1 VSISG
6 IGVSEDVVKKYEDKR
21 YDKKPGGWSL
31 MVKDEEIVI
40 DNEYGPD
47 FDKLVTELPQDEP
60 RYVLYDVP
68 VKNRANLDDVRTAFV
83 FWMPMSSPVRLRM
96 RYASSKSI
104 ITQRFRGIATQIQVE
119 EKENL
124 NMDYIVNK
132 IYKSQGI
139 NNP

>member
-1 VSISG
+1 MSISG
-6 IGVSEDVVKKYEDKR
+6 ISVSDDVVKKYEDKR

-40 DNEYGPD
+40 DAEYGES
-47 FDKLVTELPQDEP
+47 FDKLVEELPENEP
-60 RYVLYDVP
+60 RYVLFDVP

-96 RYASSKSI
+96 RYASSKSV
-104 ITQRFRGIATQIQVE
+104 ITKRFRGIATQIQVE

-124 NMDYIVNK
+124 NMEYMVSK
-132 IYKSQGI
+132 INRSQGI

>member
-1 VSISG
+1 MSISG